1 MSFITGLP
9 HRPSSY
15 FFIGDL
21 FRVLN
26 TAVFGLEPSEPSE
39 TTAGFKL
46 QNYDVDSAIG
56 FFPPEPLPRLSGQF
70 ELWEHALDDAEGNIS
85 LGEDT
90 RECAKAKRPYGVSW
104 RERVRTFPVLDTD
117 HLVDEER
124 LLQRAHMVLAF
135 LVHLYVHSQPPS
147 DTSTVIHVPESLAIP
162 IVNVSRALGIAPV
175 LTFADTVLWN
185 AIPADPQLP
194 ISANNIKFA
203 HAFSS
208 TSTETNF
215 HIASAKAELRG
226 VEILHII
233 EDYAQLPDILDVHAV
248 SKTAGYLKRL
258 VTVVQ
263 DLTDILQK
271 VKEAVDPYSF
281 YWEVRPWF
289 RGSGCGASKWIY
301 DGIPDSDSLDLAGPS
316 AGQSTV
322 MHAIDVFLDVDHQ
335 LHQKRSPAP
344 SEENKRADRGFMERM
359 RRYMP
364 GDHQA
369 FLRDLAALRVP
380 IRARAKTSPLL
391 RESYD
396 LAVLALKKFRDAH
409 MRIAC
414 LYVIS
419 MANTT
424 PPGTPEQASERQ
436 GVQKG
441 PREGTGGSHISS
453 LLKAG
458 RDATNRSVL
467 GKR

>member
-1 MSFITGLP
+1 MC
-9 HRPSSY
+9 H
-15 FFIGDL
+15 
-21 FRVLN
+21 N
-26 TAVFGLEPSEPSE
+26 
-39 TTAGFKL
+39 KL
-46 QNYDVDSAIG
+46 T
-56 FFPPEPLPRLSGQF
+56 PPQL
-70 ELWEHALDDAEGNIS
+70 
-85 LGEDT
+85 
-90 RECAKAKRPYGVSW
+90 
-104 RERVRTFPVLDTD
+104 PVLDTD
-117 HLVDEER
+117 HLIDEER

-135 LVHLYVHSQPPS
+135 LVHFYVHSQPPS
-147 DTSTVIHVPESLAIP
+147 DTSAVIHVPESLAIP

-203 HAFSS
+203 HTFSS
-208 TSTETNF
+208 ASTETNF

-289 RGSGCGASKWIY
+289 RGSGCGSSKWIY

-316 AGQSTV
+316 AGQSTI

-380 IRARAKTSPLL
+380 IRARAKASPLL

-396 LAVLALKKFRDAH
+396 LAVLAMKKFRDAH

-424 PPGTPEQASERQ
+424 PPGTPEEASERQ

-441 PREGTGGSHISS
+441 PREGTGGSNISS

-458 RDATNRSVL
+458 RDATNRTVL

>member
-9 HRPSSY
+9 HRSSPY
-15 FFIGDL
+15 FSVGHF

-26 TAVFGLEPSEPSE
+26 ASVFGLEPSE
-39 TTAGFKL
+39 TTTGFKL
-46 QNYDVDSAIG
+46 ENYDVDYATG
-56 FFPPEPLPRLSGQF
+56 FFPPEPLPKLSGQF
-70 ELWEHALDDAEGNIS
+70 ELWERALDDAEGNIS

-90 RECAKAKRPYGVSW
+90 RESAKAKRPYGELW
-104 RERVRTFPVLDTD
+104 RERVRAFPVLDTD
-117 HLVDEER
+117 YLADDER
-124 LLQRAHMVLAF
+124 LLQRAHMILAF
-135 LVHLYVHSQPPS
+135 LVHFYVHSQPPS
-147 DTSTVIHVPESLAIP
+147 DIPMPIHVPESLAVP
-162 IVNVSRALGIAPV
+162 IVSVSRALGIAPV

-185 AIPADPQLP
+185 AIPADSQLP
-194 ISANNIKFA
+194 MSASNIKFV
-203 HAFSS
+203 HAFASN
-208 TSTETNF
+208 STEKNF

-226 VEILHII
+226 VEILRII
-233 EDYAQLPDILDVHAV
+233 EDYAQLPDIADVHAV
-248 SKTAGYLKRL
+248 SKTARDLRRL

-263 DLTDILQK
+263 DLTDILQN

-301 DGIPDSDSLDLAGPS
+301 DGVPESDSLDLAGPS
-316 AGQSTV
+316 AGQSSV

-369 FLRDLAALRVP
+369 FLRDLAALRVS
-380 IRARAKTSPLL
+380 IRTRAKTSPLL

-424 PPGTPEQASERQ
+424 PPGTPEEGSERQ
-436 GVQKG
+436 RAQQG
-441 PREGTGGSHISS
+441 PRQGTGGSHISS

-458 RDATNRSVL
+458 RDATDRALL
-467 GKR
+467 GRR